1 MKYTSRLRT
10 LCLASLLAVSLQAVT
25 AASGGEAG
33 PEQAA
38 PDRGPWAIVPRA
50 VVPAATEHP
59 ASMVIREAEGRW
71 LVSEQALQEYGLYSA
86 DAKEGTYWLRLPPAK
101 DGSVLWKDMR
111 AALRMPARKIDGERS
126 LNIRHIYRT
135 LGLPLTWEEGKREL
149 LRPMSPTRL
158 APELR
163 PLDDGEQAAAA
174 KHNADEKKAKKKD
187 KKSRKKQEQERKMGL
202 VLFWDPLMQED
213 ENLPSLDTAQ
223 PVMSPCAFRLTDQG
237 VALRH
242 DDFAMLADAYA
253 AKGYAMWPLIDN
265 NFDPALTHAV
275 LSDADLQDKIIKELI
290 GYGLL
295 YDFKGYNIDFE
306 NINYADKDKLTA
318 FVARLSRACRAYGL
332 KLSMDVTPISN
343 SMNWSRVYDRAA
355 LVPHLDYLMIMA
367 YDQFGR
373 TSSVAGPVASYPWV
387 EQAVQNVTAIVP
399 AEKVVLG
406 MPLYMRL
413 WYETT
418 EEKDLPLDINE
429 WPPIAGVKGAAAQGT
444 AAGAPPS
451 ASQNEEKNKAAA
463 GKGKPK
469 KPVLL
474 VRTLPMSASG
484 LLLEKYADYVTW
496 NDELRLYYM
505 DLPLTTG
512 RVQVWFEDEK
522 SLTEKA
528 KLITKYNLGGASF
541 WRKGFE
547 APHFWQSFAP
557 QELT

>member
-1 MKYTSRLRT
+1 MKHTSRLRT
-10 LCLASLLAVSLQAVT
+10 LCLASLLAVSLQAVM
-25 AASGGEAG
+25 AASGGDAG

-38 PDRGPWAIVPRA
+38 LDRGPWAVIPRA
-50 VVPAATEHP
+50 AIPAAAEQP
-59 ASMVIREAEGRW
+59 ASMAIREEEGRW
-71 LVSEQALQEYGLYSA
+71 LVSEKALQEYGLYKA
-86 DAKEGTYWLRLPPAK
+86 DAKKGTYWLRLPPAK
-101 DGSVLWKDMR
+101 DGSVLWKDMQ
-111 AALRMPARKIDGERS
+111 AELRLPVRQSDGETR

-149 LRPMSPTRL
+149 LRPVSPTRL
-158 APELR
+158 APTLHFLEDSDR
-163 PLDDGEQAAAA
+163 AAATA
-174 KHNADEKKAKKKD
+174 KADTKKEKKKD
-187 KKSRKKQEQERKMGL
+187 KKSRKKQAQERKMGL
-202 VLFWDPLMQED
+202 VLFWDPLMQGD
-213 ENLPSLDTAQ
+213 ENLPPLDTAQ
-223 PVMSPCAFRLTDQG
+223 PVISPCAFRLTDKG

-355 LVPHLDYLMIMA
+355 LAPHLDYLMIMA

-444 AAGAPPS
+444 AAGGPPS
-451 ASQNEEKNKAAA
+451 ARQNEVKNKAVAE
-463 GKGKPK
+463 KGKLK

-547 APHFWQSFAP
+547 TPHFWQSFAP

>member
-1 MKYTSRLRT
+1 MKHTSRLRT
-10 LCLASLLAVSLQAVT
+10 LCLASLLAVSLQVVV
-25 AASGGEAG
+25 AASGGEAVS
-33 PEQAA
+33 EQAV
-38 PDRGPWAIVPRA
+38 PDRGPWAAIPRA
-50 VVPAATEHP
+50 AIPAAAEHP
-59 ASMVIREAEGRW
+59 ASMAIREEEGRW
-71 LVSEQALQEYGLYSA
+71 LVSEKALQEYGLYKA
-86 DAKEGTYWLRLPPAK
+86 DAKKGTYWLRLPPAK
-101 DGSVLWKDMR
+101 DGSVLWKDMQ
-111 AALRMPARKIDGERS
+111 AALRLPARQSDGETS
-126 LNIRHIYRT
+126 LNIRRIYRT
-135 LGLPLTWEEGKREL
+135 MGLSLTWEEGKREL
-149 LRPMSPTRL
+149 MRPVSPTRI
-158 APELR
+158 APALR
-163 PLDDGEQAAAA
+163 SLEDSNRTAVST
-174 KHNADEKKAKKKD
+174 NADTKKEKKKNKKNRKKK
-187 KKSRKKQEQERKMGL
+187 ERKMGL
-202 VLFWDPLMQED
+202 VLFWDPLMQGD

-223 PVMSPCAFRLTDQG
+223 PVMSPCAFRLTDKG

-275 LSDADLQDKIIKELI
+275 LSDDKLQDTMIKELI
-290 GYGLL
+290 GYALL

-318 FVARLSRACRAYGL
+318 FVGRLSRACRAYGL

-355 LVPHLDYLMIMA
+355 LAPHLDYLMIMA

-387 EQAVQNVTAIVP
+387 EKAVQNVTAIVP

-429 WPPIAGVKGAAAQGT
+429 WPPVAGTEGAAEKDV
-444 AAGAPPS
+444 GAEALTPS
-451 ASQNEEKNKAAA
+451 KQNEA
-463 GKGKPK
+463 KGKTAFKEAKSK

-484 LLLEKYADYVTW
+484 LLLEKYKDYVTW
-496 NDELRLYYM
+496 NDELGLYYM

>member
-10 LCLASLLAVSLQAVT
+10 LCLASLLTVSLQVVV
-25 AASGGEAG
+25 AASGGENV
-33 PEQAA
+33 PEQAVL
-38 PDRGPWAIVPRA
+38 DRGPWTAVPRA
-50 VVPAATEHP
+50 AVPAAAEHP
-59 ASMVIREAEGRW
+59 ASMAIREEEGRW
-71 LVSEQALQEYGLYSA
+71 LVSEKALQEYGLYKA
-86 DAKEGTYWLRLPPAK
+86 DAKKGTYWLRLPPAK
-101 DGSVLWKDMR
+101 DGSVLWKDR
-111 AALRMPARKIDGERS
+111 QAALRLPARQSDGETS
-126 LNIRHIYRT
+126 LNIRRIYRT
-135 LGLPLTWEEGKREL
+135 MGLSLTWEEGKREL
-149 LRPMSPTRL
+149 MRPVSPTRL
-158 APELR
+158 APALR
-163 PLDDGEQAAAA
+163 SLEDSNRTAVST
-174 KHNADEKKAKKKD
+174 NADTKKEKKKNKKNRKKK
-187 KKSRKKQEQERKMGL
+187 ERKMGL
-202 VLFWDPLMQED
+202 VLFWDPLMQGD

-223 PVMSPCAFRLTDQG
+223 PVMSPCAFRLTAQG

-275 LSDADLQDKIIKELI
+275 LSDDKLQDRIIKELI
-290 GYGLL
+290 GYALL

-306 NINYADKDKLTA
+306 NINYDDKDRLTA
-318 FVARLSRACRAYGL
+318 FVGRLSRACRAYGL

-355 LVPHLDYLMIMA
+355 LAPHLDYLMIMA

-387 EQAVQNVTAIVP
+387 EKAVQNVTAIVP

-418 EEKDLPLDINE
+418 EERDLPLDINE
-429 WPPIAGVKGAAAQGT
+429 WPPVAGTEGAAEKD
-444 AAGAPPS
+444 AGAEALTPS
-451 ASQNEEKNKAAA
+451 KRNEA
-463 GKGKPK
+463 KGKASSKEANPK

-484 LLLEKYADYVTW
+484 LLLEKYKDYVTW

>member
-10 LCLASLLAVSLQAVT
+10 LCLASLLAVSLQAVM
-25 AASGGEAG
+25 AAPGGEAG

-38 PDRGPWAIVPRA
+38 LDRGPWAVVPRA
-50 VVPAATEHP
+50 AIPAAAEQP
-59 ASMVIREAEGRW
+59 ASMAIREEEGRW
-71 LVSEQALQEYGLYSA
+71 LVSEKALQEYGLYRA
-86 DAKEGTYWLRLPPAK
+86 DAKKGTYWLRLPPSK
-101 DGSVLWKDMR
+101 DGSVLWKDMQT
-111 AALRMPARKIDGERS
+111 ALCLPVRQSDGETS

-135 LGLPLTWEEGKREL
+135 LGIPLTWEEGKREL
-149 LRPMSPTRL
+149 LRPVSPTRL
-158 APELR
+158 APTLHFLEDSDR
-163 PLDDGEQAAAA
+163 AAATA
-174 KHNADEKKAKKKD
+174 KADTKKEKKKD
-187 KKSRKKQEQERKMGL
+187 KKSRKKLAQERKMGV
-202 VLFWDPLMQED
+202 VLFWDPLMQGD

-253 AKGYAMWPLIDN
+253 VKGYAMWPLIDN

-275 LSDADLQDKIIKELI
+275 LSDDKLQDTMIKELI
-290 GYGLL
+290 GYALL

-306 NINYADKDKLTA
+306 NINYADKDRLTA
-318 FVARLSRACRAYGL
+318 FVGRLSRACRAYGL

-355 LVPHLDYLMIMA
+355 LASHLDYLMIMA

-387 EQAVQNVTAIVP
+387 EKAVQNVTAIVP

-418 EEKDLPLDINE
+418 EERDLPLDINE
-429 WPPIAGVKGAAAQGT
+429 WPPVAGTEGAAEKD
-444 AAGAPPS
+444 AGAEALTPS
-451 ASQNEEKNKAAA
+451 KQNEAKDKAAFKEA
-463 GKGKPK
+463 KSK
-469 KPVLL
+469 KHVLL

-484 LLLEKYADYVTW
+484 LLLEKYKDYVTW

>member
-1 MKYTSRLRT
+1 MKHTSRLRT
-10 LCLASLLAVSLQAVT
+10 LCLASLLAVSLQVVV

-33 PEQAA
+33 PEQAVL
-38 PDRGPWAIVPRA
+38 DRGPWAAVPRA
-50 VVPAATEHP
+50 AIPAAAEHP
-59 ASMVIREAEGRW
+59 ASMAIREEEGRW
-71 LVSEQALQEYGLYSA
+71 LVSEKALQEYGLYKA
-86 DAKEGTYWLRLPPAK
+86 DAKKGTYWLRLPPAK
-101 DGSVLWKDMR
+101 DGSVLWKDR
-111 AALRMPARKIDGERS
+111 QAALRLPARQSDGETS
-126 LNIRHIYRT
+126 LNIRRIYRT
-135 LGLPLTWEEGKREL
+135 MGLSLTWEEGKREL
-149 LRPMSPTRL
+149 MRPVSPTRL
-158 APELR
+158 APTLR
-163 PLDDGEQAAAA
+163 PLGDSHRAAEANT
-174 KHNADEKKAKKKD
+174 KTDNKKEKKKD
-187 KKSRKKQEQERKMGL
+187 KKSRKKQERKMGL
-202 VLFWDPLMQED
+202 VLFWDPLMQGD

-275 LSDADLQDKIIKELI
+275 LSDDKLQDRIIKELI
-290 GYGLL
+290 GYALL

-306 NINYADKDKLTA
+306 NINYDDKDRLTA
-318 FVARLSRACRAYGL
+318 FVGRLSRACRAYGL

-355 LVPHLDYLMIMA
+355 LAPHLDYLMIMA

-444 AAGAPPS
+444 AAGGPPS
-451 ASQNEEKNKAAA
+451 ARQNEVENKAAA

-484 LLLEKYADYVTW
+484 LLLEKYKDYVTW
-496 NDELRLYYM
+496 NDELGLYYM

>member
-1 MKYTSRLRT
+1 MKHTSRLRT
-10 LCLASLLAVSLQAVT
+10 LCLASLLAVSLQVVV
-25 AASGGEAG
+25 AASGGEAVS
-33 PEQAA
+33 EQAV
-38 PDRGPWAIVPRA
+38 PDRGPWAAIPRA
-50 VVPAATEHP
+50 AIPAAAEHP
-59 ASMVIREAEGRW
+59 ASMAIREEEGRW
-71 LVSEQALQEYGLYSA
+71 LVSEKALQEYGLYKA
-86 DAKEGTYWLRLPPAK
+86 DAKKGTYWLRLPPAK
-101 DGSVLWKDMR
+101 DGSVLWKDMQ
-111 AALRMPARKIDGERS
+111 AALRLPARQSDGETS
-126 LNIRHIYRT
+126 LNIRRIYRT
-135 LGLPLTWEEGKREL
+135 MGLSLTWEEGKREL
-149 LRPMSPTRL
+149 MRPVSPTRI
-158 APELR
+158 APALR
-163 PLDDGEQAAAA
+163 SLEDSNRTAVST
-174 KHNADEKKAKKKD
+174 NADTKKEKKKNKKNRKKK
-187 KKSRKKQEQERKMGL
+187 ERKMGL
-202 VLFWDPLMQED
+202 VLFWDPLMQGD

-242 DDFAMLADAYA
+242 DDFSMLADAYA

-275 LSDADLQDKIIKELI
+275 LSDDKLQDTMIKELI
-290 GYGLL
+290 GYALL

-318 FVARLSRACRAYGL
+318 FVGRLSRACRAYGL

-355 LVPHLDYLMIMA
+355 LAPHLDYLMIMA

-387 EQAVQNVTAIVP
+387 EKAVQNVTAIVP

-413 WYETT
+413 WYETM
-418 EEKDLPLDINE
+418 EERDLPLDINE
-429 WPPIAGVKGAAAQGT
+429 WPPVAGTEGAAEKD
-444 AAGAPPS
+444 AGAEALTPS
-451 ASQNEEKNKAAA
+451 KQNEAKGKAAFKEA
-463 GKGKPK
+463 KSK

-484 LLLEKYADYVTW
+484 LLLEKYKDYVTW

>member
-1 MKYTSRLRT
+1 M
-10 LCLASLLAVSLQAVT
+10 C
-25 AASGGEAG
+25 
-33 PEQAA
+33 
-38 PDRGPWAIVPRA
+38 
-50 VVPAATEHP
+50 
-59 ASMVIREAEGRW
+59 IRD
-71 LVSEQALQEYGLYSA
+71 S
-86 DAKEGTYWLRLPPAK
+86 
-101 DGSVLWKDMR
+101 
-111 AALRMPARKIDGERS
+111 
-126 LNIRHIYRT
+126 
-135 LGLPLTWEEGKREL
+135 
-149 LRPMSPTRL
+149 
-158 APELR
+158 
-163 PLDDGEQAAAA
+163 
-174 KHNADEKKAKKKD
+174 
-187 KKSRKKQEQERKMGL
+187 
-202 VLFWDPLMQED
+202 
-213 ENLPSLDTAQ
+213 
-223 PVMSPCAFRLTDQG
+223 
-237 VALRH
+237 
-242 DDFAMLADAYA
+242 
-253 AKGYAMWPLIDN
+253 
-265 NFDPALTHAV
+265 
-275 LSDADLQDKIIKELI
+275 
-290 GYGLL
+290 
-295 YDFKGYNIDFE
+295 
-306 NINYADKDKLTA
+306 INYADKDKLTA

-355 LVPHLDYLMIMA
+355 LAPHLDYLMIMA

-418 EEKDLPLDINE
+418 EKKDLPLDINE

>member
-1 MKYTSRLRT
+1 MKHTSRLRT
-10 LCLASLLAVSLQAVT
+10 LCLASLLTVSLQVVV
-25 AASGGEAG
+25 AASGGENV
-33 PEQAA
+33 PEQAVL
-38 PDRGPWAIVPRA
+38 DRGPWTAVPRA
-50 VVPAATEHP
+50 AVPAAAEHP
-59 ASMVIREAEGRW
+59 ASMAIREEEGRW
-71 LVSEQALQEYGLYSA
+71 LVSEKALQEYGLYKA
-86 DAKEGTYWLRLPPAK
+86 DAKKGTYWLRLPPAK
-101 DGSVLWKDMR
+101 DGSVLWKDR
-111 AALRMPARKIDGERS
+111 QAALRLPARQSDGETS
-126 LNIRHIYRT
+126 LNIRRIYRT
-135 LGLPLTWEEGKREL
+135 MGLSLTWEEGKREL
-149 LRPMSPTRL
+149 MRPVSPTRI
-158 APELR
+158 APALR
-163 PLDDGEQAAAA
+163 SLEDSNRTAVST
-174 KHNADEKKAKKKD
+174 NADTKKEKKKNKKNRKKK
-187 KKSRKKQEQERKMGL
+187 ERKMGL
-202 VLFWDPLMQED
+202 VLFWDPLMQGD

-275 LSDADLQDKIIKELI
+275 LSDDKLQDTIIKELM
-290 GYGLL
+290 GYALL

-306 NINYADKDKLTA
+306 NINYDDKDRLTA
-318 FVARLSRACRAYGL
+318 FVGRLSRACRAYGL

-355 LVPHLDYLMIMA
+355 LAPHLDYLMLMA

-387 EQAVQNVTAIVP
+387 EKAVQNVTAIVP

-429 WPPIAGVKGAAAQGT
+429 WPPVAGTEGAAEKDV
-444 AAGAPPS
+444 GAEALTPS
-451 ASQNEEKNKAAA
+451 KQNEA
-463 GKGKPK
+463 KGKTAFKEAKSK

-484 LLLEKYADYVTW
+484 LLLEKYKDYVTW

>member
-1 MKYTSRLRT
+1 MKHTSRLRT
-10 LCLASLLAVSLQAVT
+10 LCLASLLAVSLQVVV
-25 AASGGEAG
+25 AASGGEAVS
-33 PEQAA
+33 EQAV
-38 PDRGPWAIVPRA
+38 PDRGPWAAIPRA
-50 VVPAATEHP
+50 AIPAAAEHP
-59 ASMVIREAEGRW
+59 ASMAIREEEGRW
-71 LVSEQALQEYGLYSA
+71 LVSEKALQEYGLYKA
-86 DAKEGTYWLRLPPAK
+86 DAKKGTYWLRLPPAK
-101 DGSVLWKDMR
+101 DGSVLWKDMQ
-111 AALRMPARKIDGERS
+111 AALRLPARQSDGETS
-126 LNIRHIYRT
+126 LNIRRIYRT
-135 LGLPLTWEEGKREL
+135 MGLSLTWEEGKREL
-149 LRPMSPTRL
+149 MRPVSPTRI
-158 APELR
+158 APALR
-163 PLDDGEQAAAA
+163 SLEDSNRTAVST
-174 KHNADEKKAKKKD
+174 NADTKKEKKKNKKNRKKK
-187 KKSRKKQEQERKMGL
+187 ERKMGL
-202 VLFWDPLMQED
+202 VLFWDPLMQGD

-223 PVMSPCAFRLTDQG
+223 PVMSPCAFRLTAQG

-275 LSDADLQDKIIKELI
+275 LSDDKLQDTMIKELI
-290 GYGLL
+290 GYALL

-318 FVARLSRACRAYGL
+318 FVGRLSRACRAYGL

-355 LVPHLDYLMIMA
+355 LAPHLDYLMIMA

-387 EQAVQNVTAIVP
+387 EKAVQNVTAIVP

-429 WPPIAGVKGAAAQGT
+429 WPPVAGTEGAAEKD
-444 AAGAPPS
+444 AGAEALTPS
-451 ASQNEEKNKAAA
+451 KQNEA
-463 GKGKPK
+463 KGKTAFKEAKSK

-484 LLLEKYADYVTW
+484 LLLEKYKDYVTW

>member
-1 MKYTSRLRT
+1 MKHTSWLRT
-10 LCLASLLAVSLQAVT
+10 LCLASLLAVSLQAVM
-25 AASGGEAG
+25 AAAGGEAG

-38 PDRGPWAIVPRA
+38 LDRGPWAVVPRA
-50 VVPAATEHP
+50 AVPAAAEQP
-59 ASMVIREAEGRW
+59 ASMAIREEEGCW
-71 LVSEQALQEYGLYSA
+71 LVSEQALQEYGLYKA
-86 DAKEGTYWLRLPPAK
+86 DAKKGTYWLRLPPAK
-101 DGSVLWKDMR
+101 DGSVLWKDMQ
-111 AALRMPARKIDGERS
+111 AELRLPARQSDGETR

-149 LRPMSPTRL
+149 LRPVSPTRL
-158 APELR
+158 ATTLR
-163 PLDDGEQAAAA
+163 FLEDSDRAAATA
-174 KHNADEKKAKKKD
+174 KADTKKEKKKD
-187 KKSRKKQEQERKMGL
+187 KKSRKKLAQERKMGV
-202 VLFWDPLMQED
+202 VLFWDPLMQGD
-213 ENLPSLDTAQ
+213 ENQPSLDTAQ
-223 PVMSPCAFRLTDQG
+223 PVMSPCAFRLTDG
-237 VALRH
+237 GIALRH

-275 LSDADLQDKIIKELI
+275 LSDDKLQDTMIKELI
-290 GYGLL
+290 GYALL

-318 FVARLSRACRAYGL
+318 FVGRLSRACRAYGL

-355 LVPHLDYLMIMA
+355 LAPHLDYLMIMA

-387 EQAVQNVTAIVP
+387 EKAVQNVTAIVP

-418 EEKDLPLDINE
+418 EERDLPLDINE
-429 WPPIAGVKGAAAQGT
+429 WPPVAGTEGAAEKD
-444 AAGAPPS
+444 AGAEALTPS
-451 ASQNEEKNKAAA
+451 KQNEAKDKAAFKEA
-463 GKGKPK
+463 KSK

-484 LLLEKYADYVTW
+484 LLLEKYKDYVTW

>member
-1 MKYTSRLRT
+1 MKHTSRLRT
-10 LCLASLLAVSLQAVT
+10 LCLASLFAVSLQAVM

-33 PEQAA
+33 SEQALS
-38 PDRGPWAIVPRA
+38 DRGPWVQIPRA
-50 VVPAATEHP
+50 AVPAAAEYP
-59 ASMVIREAEGRW
+59 ASMAVQETEGRW
-71 LVSEQALQEYGLYSA
+71 LVSEDALQEYGLYSA
-86 DAKEGTYWLRLPPAK
+86 DSKKGTYWLRLPPAK
-101 DGSVLWKDMR
+101 DGSVLWKDMQ
-111 AALRMPARKIDGERS
+111 AALRLPARQSDGETN
-126 LNIRHIYRT
+126 LNIRRIYRT
-135 LGLPLTWEEGKREL
+135 MGLSLTWEEGKREL
-149 LRPMSPTRL
+149 MRPVSPTRI
-158 APELR
+158 APTLR
-163 PLDDGEQAAAA
+163 SLEDSNRAAATT
-174 KHNADEKKAKKKD
+174 NADTKKEKKKN
-187 KKSRKKQEQERKMGL
+187 KKSRKKQERKMGL
-202 VLFWDPLMQED
+202 VLFWDPLMQGD

-223 PVMSPCAFRLTDQG
+223 PVMSPCAFRLTAQG

-275 LSDADLQDKIIKELI
+275 LSDDKLQDTMIKELI
-290 GYGLL
+290 GYALL

-306 NINYADKDKLTA
+306 NINYADKDRLTA
-318 FVARLSRACRAYGL
+318 FVGRLSRACRAYGL

-355 LVPHLDYLMIMA
+355 LAPHLDYLMIMA

-387 EQAVQNVTAIVP
+387 EKAVQNVTAIVP

-418 EEKDLPLDINE
+418 EERDLPLDINE
-429 WPPIAGVKGAAAQGT
+429 WPPVAGTEGAAEKD
-444 AAGAPPS
+444 AGAEALTPS
-451 ASQNEEKNKAAA
+451 KQNEAKGKAAFKEA
-463 GKGKPK
+463 KSK

-484 LLLEKYADYVTW
+484 LLLEKYKDYVTW

>member
-1 MKYTSRLRT
+1 MKHTSRLRT
-10 LCLASLLAVSLQAVT
+10 LCLASLLAVSLQVVV
-25 AASGGEAG
+25 AASGGEAVS
-33 PEQAA
+33 EQAV
-38 PDRGPWAIVPRA
+38 PDRGPWTAVPRA
-50 VVPAATEHP
+50 AVPAAAEHP
-59 ASMVIREAEGRW
+59 ASMAIREEEGRW
-71 LVSEQALQEYGLYSA
+71 LVSEKALQEYGLYKA
-86 DAKEGTYWLRLPPAK
+86 DAKKGTYWLRLPPAK
-101 DGSVLWKDMR
+101 DGSVLWKDR
-111 AALRMPARKIDGERS
+111 QAALRLPARQSDGETS
-126 LNIRHIYRT
+126 LNIRRIYRT
-135 LGLPLTWEEGKREL
+135 MGLSLTWEEGKREL
-149 LRPMSPTRL
+149 MRPVSPTRI
-158 APELR
+158 APALR
-163 PLDDGEQAAAA
+163 SLEDSNRTAVST
-174 KHNADEKKAKKKD
+174 NADTKKEKKKNKKNRKKK
-187 KKSRKKQEQERKMGL
+187 ERKMGL
-202 VLFWDPLMQED
+202 VLFWDPLMQGD

-223 PVMSPCAFRLTDQG
+223 PVMSPCAFRLTAQG

-265 NFDPALTHAV
+265 NFDPVLTHAV
-275 LSDADLQDKIIKELI
+275 LSDDKLQDTIIKELM
-290 GYGLL
+290 GYALL

-306 NINYADKDKLTA
+306 NINYDDKDRLTA
-318 FVARLSRACRAYGL
+318 FVGRLSRACRAYGL

-355 LVPHLDYLMIMA
+355 LAPHLDYLMIMA

-387 EQAVQNVTAIVP
+387 EKAVQNVTAIVP

-429 WPPIAGVKGAAAQGT
+429 WPPVAGTEGAAEKDV
-444 AAGAPPS
+444 GAEALTPS
-451 ASQNEEKNKAAA
+451 KQNEA
-463 GKGKPK
+463 KGKTAFKEAKSK

-484 LLLEKYADYVTW
+484 LLLEKYKDYVTW

>member
-1 MKYTSRLRT
+1 MKHTSRLRT
-10 LCLASLLAVSLQAVT
+10 LCLASLLAVSLQAVM
-25 AASGGEAG
+25 AASGGDAG

-38 PDRGPWAIVPRA
+38 LDRGPWAVVPRA
-50 VVPAATEHP
+50 AVPAAAEQP
-59 ASMVIREAEGRW
+59 ASMAIREEEGRW
-71 LVSEQALQEYGLYSA
+71 LVSEKALQEYGLYRA
-86 DAKEGTYWLRLPPAK
+86 DAKKGTYWLRLPPAK
-101 DGSVLWKDMR
+101 DGSVLWKDMQ
-111 AALRMPARKIDGERS
+111 AALRLPARQSDGETS

-135 LGLPLTWEEGKREL
+135 LGLPLTWEEGKREM
-149 LRPMSPTRL
+149 LRPVSPTRL
-158 APELR
+158 APTLR
-163 PLDDGEQAAAA
+163 FLEDSDRAAATA
-174 KHNADEKKAKKKD
+174 KADTKKGKKKD
-187 KKSRKKQEQERKMGL
+187 KKSRKKQAQERKMGL
-202 VLFWDPLMQED
+202 VLFWDPLMQGD

-223 PVMSPCAFRLTDQG
+223 PVMSPCAFRLTDG
-237 VALRH
+237 GIALRH

-275 LSDADLQDKIIKELI
+275 LSDDKLQDTMIKELI
-290 GYGLL
+290 GYALL

-318 FVARLSRACRAYGL
+318 FVGRLSRACRAYGL

-355 LVPHLDYLMIMA
+355 LAPHLDYLMIMA

-387 EQAVQNVTAIVP
+387 EKAVQNVTAIVP

-418 EEKDLPLDINE
+418 EERDLPLDINE
-429 WPPIAGVKGAAAQGT
+429 WPPVAGTEGAAEKD
-444 AAGAPPS
+444 AGAEALTPS
-451 ASQNEEKNKAAA
+451 KQNEAKDKAAFKEA
-463 GKGKPK
+463 KSK

-484 LLLEKYADYVTW
+484 LLLEKYKDYVTW

>member
-1 MKYTSRLRT
+1 MKHTSRLRT
-10 LCLASLLAVSLQAVT
+10 LCLASLLAVSLQVVV
-25 AASGGEAG
+25 AASGGEAVS
-33 PEQAA
+33 EQAV
-38 PDRGPWAIVPRA
+38 PDRGPWAAIPRA
-50 VVPAATEHP
+50 AIPAAAEHP
-59 ASMVIREAEGRW
+59 ASMAIREEEGRW
-71 LVSEQALQEYGLYSA
+71 LVSEKALQEYGLYKA
-86 DAKEGTYWLRLPPAK
+86 DAKKGTYWLRLPPAK
-101 DGSVLWKDMR
+101 DGSVLWKDMQ
-111 AALRMPARKIDGERS
+111 AALRLPARQSDGETS
-126 LNIRHIYRT
+126 LNIRRIYRT
-135 LGLPLTWEEGKREL
+135 MGLSLTWEEGKREL
-149 LRPMSPTRL
+149 MRPVSPTRI
-158 APELR
+158 APALR
-163 PLDDGEQAAAA
+163 SLEDSNRTAVST
-174 KHNADEKKAKKKD
+174 NADTKKEKKKNKKNRKKK
-187 KKSRKKQEQERKMGL
+187 ERKMGL
-202 VLFWDPLMQED
+202 VLFWDPLMQGD

-223 PVMSPCAFRLTDQG
+223 PVMSPCAFRLTDKG

-275 LSDADLQDKIIKELI
+275 LRDDKLQDTMIKELI
-290 GYGLL
+290 GYALL

-318 FVARLSRACRAYGL
+318 FVGRLSRACRAYGL

-343 SMNWSRVYDRAA
+343 SMNCSRVYDRAA
-355 LVPHLDYLMIMA
+355 LAPHLDYLMIMA

-387 EQAVQNVTAIVP
+387 EKAVQNVTAIVP

-418 EEKDLPLDINE
+418 EEQDLPLDINE
-429 WPPIAGVKGAAAQGT
+429 WPPVAGTEGAAEKD
-444 AAGAPPS
+444 AGAEALTPS
-451 ASQNEEKNKAAA
+451 KRNEA
-463 GKGKPK
+463 KGKASSKEANPK

-484 LLLEKYADYVTW
+484 LLLEKYKDYVTW
-496 NDELRLYYM
+496 NDELGLYYM

>member
-10 LCLASLLAVSLQAVT
+10 LCLASLLAVSLQAVM
-25 AASGGEAG
+25 AAPGGEAG

-38 PDRGPWAIVPRA
+38 LDRGPWAVVPRA
-50 VVPAATEHP
+50 AIPAAAEQP
-59 ASMVIREAEGRW
+59 ASMAIREEEGRW
-71 LVSEQALQEYGLYSA
+71 LVSEKALQEYGLYRA
-86 DAKEGTYWLRLPPAK
+86 DAKKGTYWLRLPPSK
-101 DGSVLWKDMR
+101 DGSVLWKDMQT
-111 AALRMPARKIDGERS
+111 ALCLPVRQSDGETS

-135 LGLPLTWEEGKREL
+135 LGIPLTWEEGKREL
-149 LRPMSPTRL
+149 LRPVSPTRL
-158 APELR
+158 APTLHFLEDSDR
-163 PLDDGEQAAAA
+163 AAATA
-174 KHNADEKKAKKKD
+174 KADTKKEKKKD
-187 KKSRKKQEQERKMGL
+187 KKSRKKLAQERKMGV
-202 VLFWDPLMQED
+202 VLFWDPLMQGD

-253 AKGYAMWPLIDN
+253 VKGYAMWPLIDN

-275 LSDADLQDKIIKELI
+275 LSDDKLQDTMIKELI
-290 GYGLL
+290 GYALL

-306 NINYADKDKLTA
+306 NINYADKDRLTA
-318 FVARLSRACRAYGL
+318 FVGRLSRACRAYGL

-355 LVPHLDYLMIMA
+355 LASHLDYLMIMA

-387 EQAVQNVTAIVP
+387 EKAVQNVTAIVP

-418 EEKDLPLDINE
+418 EERDLPLDINE
-429 WPPIAGVKGAAAQGT
+429 WPPVAGTEGAAEKD
-444 AAGAPPS
+444 AGAEALTPS
-451 ASQNEEKNKAAA
+451 KQNEAKDKAAFKEA
-463 GKGKPK
+463 KSK
-469 KPVLL
+469 KHVLL

-484 LLLEKYADYVTW
+484 LLLEKYKDYVTW

-547 APHFWQSFAP
+547 APYFWQSFAP

>member
-1 MKYTSRLRT
+1 MKHTSRLRT
-10 LCLASLLAVSLQAVT
+10 LCLASLLAVSLQAVM
-25 AASGGEAG
+25 AASGGDAG

-38 PDRGPWAIVPRA
+38 LDRGPWAVIPRA
-50 VVPAATEHP
+50 AIPAAAEQP
-59 ASMVIREAEGRW
+59 ASMAIREEEGRW
-71 LVSEQALQEYGLYSA
+71 LVSEKALQEYGLYKA
-86 DAKEGTYWLRLPPAK
+86 DAKKGTYWLRLPPAK
-101 DGSVLWKDMR
+101 DGSVLWKDMQ
-111 AALRMPARKIDGERS
+111 AELRLPVRQSDGETR

-149 LRPMSPTRL
+149 LRPVSPTRL
-158 APELR
+158 APTLHFLEDSDR
-163 PLDDGEQAAAA
+163 AAATA
-174 KHNADEKKAKKKD
+174 KADTKKEKKKD
-187 KKSRKKQEQERKMGL
+187 KKSRKKQAQERKMGL
-202 VLFWDPLMQED
+202 VLFWDPLMQGD
-213 ENLPSLDTAQ
+213 ENLPPLDTAQ
-223 PVMSPCAFRLTDQG
+223 PVISPCAFRLTDKG

-275 LSDADLQDKIIKELI
+275 LSDDKLQDTMIKELI
-290 GYGLL
+290 GYALL

-318 FVARLSRACRAYGL
+318 FVGRLSRACRAYGL

-355 LVPHLDYLMIMA
+355 LAPHLDYLMIMA

-387 EQAVQNVTAIVP
+387 EKAVQNVTAIVP

-444 AAGAPPS
+444 AAGGPPS
-451 ASQNEEKNKAAA
+451 ARQNEVKNKAVAE
-463 GKGKPK
+463 KGKLK

>member
-1 MKYTSRLRT
+1 MKHTSRLRT
-10 LCLASLLAVSLQAVT
+10 LCLASLLAVSLQVVV
-25 AASGGEAG
+25 AASGGEAVS
-33 PEQAA
+33 EQAV
-38 PDRGPWAIVPRA
+38 PDRGPWAAIPRA
-50 VVPAATEHP
+50 AIPAAAEHP
-59 ASMVIREAEGRW
+59 ASMAIREEEGRW
-71 LVSEQALQEYGLYSA
+71 LVSEKALQEYGLYRA
-86 DAKEGTYWLRLPPAK
+86 DAKKGTYWLRLPPAK
-101 DGSVLWKDMR
+101 DGSVLWKDMQ
-111 AALRMPARKIDGERS
+111 AALRLPARQSDGETS
-126 LNIRHIYRT
+126 LNIRRIYRT
-135 LGLPLTWEEGKREL
+135 MGLSLTWEEGKREL
-149 LRPMSPTRL
+149 MRPVSPTRI
-158 APELR
+158 APALR
-163 PLDDGEQAAAA
+163 SLEDSNRTAVST
-174 KHNADEKKAKKKD
+174 NADTKKEKKKNKKNRKKK
-187 KKSRKKQEQERKMGL
+187 ERKMGL
-202 VLFWDPLMQED
+202 VLFWDPLMQGD
-213 ENLPSLDTAQ
+213 ENLPFLDTAQ
-223 PVMSPCAFRLTDQG
+223 PVMSPCAFRLTAQG

-275 LSDADLQDKIIKELI
+275 LSDDKLQDTMIKELI
-290 GYGLL
+290 GYALL

-318 FVARLSRACRAYGL
+318 FVGRLSRACRAYGL

-355 LVPHLDYLMIMA
+355 LAPHLDYLMLMA

-387 EQAVQNVTAIVP
+387 EKAVQNVTAIVP

-429 WPPIAGVKGAAAQGT
+429 WPPVAGTEGAAEKNAAAEVLAPQRKNEAKGKT
-444 AAGAPPS
+444 AAFKEAKS
-451 ASQNEEKNKAAA
+451 
-463 GKGKPK
+463 K

-484 LLLEKYADYVTW
+484 LLLEKYKDYVTW

>member
-1 MKYTSRLRT
+1 MKHTSRLRT
-10 LCLASLLAVSLQAVT
+10 LCLASLLAVSLQVVV
-25 AASGGEAG
+25 AASGGEAVS
-33 PEQAA
+33 EQAV
-38 PDRGPWAIVPRA
+38 PDRGPWAAIPRA
-50 VVPAATEHP
+50 AIPAAAEHP
-59 ASMVIREAEGRW
+59 ASMAIREEEGRW
-71 LVSEQALQEYGLYSA
+71 LVSEKALQEYGLYKA
-86 DAKEGTYWLRLPPAK
+86 DAKKGTYWLRLPPAK
-101 DGSVLWKDMR
+101 DGSVLWKDMQ
-111 AALRMPARKIDGERS
+111 AALRLPARQSDGETS
-126 LNIRHIYRT
+126 LNIRRIYRT
-135 LGLPLTWEEGKREL
+135 MGLSLTWEEGKREL
-149 LRPMSPTRL
+149 MRPVSPTRI
-158 APELR
+158 APALR
-163 PLDDGEQAAAA
+163 SLEDSNRTAVST
-174 KHNADEKKAKKKD
+174 NADTKKEKKKNKKN
-187 KKSRKKQEQERKMGL
+187 RKKERKMGL
-202 VLFWDPLMQED
+202 VLFWDPLMQGD

-223 PVMSPCAFRLTDQG
+223 PVMSPCAFRLTAQG

-275 LSDADLQDKIIKELI
+275 LSDDKLQDTMIKELM
-290 GYGLL
+290 GYALL

-306 NINYADKDKLTA
+306 NINYDDKDRLTA
-318 FVARLSRACRAYGL
+318 FVGRLSRACRAYGL

-355 LVPHLDYLMIMA
+355 LAPHLDYLMIMA

-387 EQAVQNVTAIVP
+387 EKAVQNVTAIVP

-429 WPPIAGVKGAAAQGT
+429 WPPVAGTEGAAEKDV
-444 AAGAPPS
+444 GAEALTPS
-451 ASQNEEKNKAAA
+451 KQNEA
-463 GKGKPK
+463 KGKTAFKEAKSK

-484 LLLEKYADYVTW
+484 LLLEKYKDYVTW
-496 NDELRLYYM
+496 NDELGLYYM

-522 SLTEKA
+522 SLMEKA

>member
-1 MKYTSRLRT
+1 MKHTSRLRT
-10 LCLASLLAVSLQAVT
+10 LCLASLLAVSLQAVM
-25 AASGGEAG
+25 AASGGDAV

-38 PDRGPWAIVPRA
+38 LDRGPWAVVPRA
-50 VVPAATEHP
+50 AVPAAAEQP
-59 ASMVIREAEGRW
+59 ASMAIREEEGRW
-71 LVSEQALQEYGLYSA
+71 LVSEKALQEYGLYRA
-86 DAKEGTYWLRLPPAK
+86 DAKKGTYWLRLPPAK
-101 DGSVLWKDMR
+101 DGSVLWKDMQ
-111 AALRMPARKIDGERS
+111 AELRLPARQNDGETS

-149 LRPMSPTRL
+149 LRPVSPTRL
-158 APELR
+158 APTLR
-163 PLDDGEQAAAA
+163 LLEDSDRTAVST
-174 KHNADEKKAKKKD
+174 NADTKKEKKKNKKNRKKK
-187 KKSRKKQEQERKMGL
+187 ERKMGL
-202 VLFWDPLMQED
+202 VLFWDPLMQGD

-223 PVMSPCAFRLTDQG
+223 PVMSPCAFRLTDKG

-275 LSDADLQDKIIKELI
+275 LSDDKLQDTMIKELI
-290 GYGLL
+290 GYALL

-306 NINYADKDKLTA
+306 NINYADKDRLTA
-318 FVARLSRACRAYGL
+318 FVGRLSRACRAYGL

-355 LVPHLDYLMIMA
+355 LAPHLDYLMIMA

-387 EQAVQNVTAIVP
+387 EKAVQNVTAIVP

-429 WPPIAGVKGAAAQGT
+429 WPPVAGTEGAAEKDV
-444 AAGAPPS
+444 GAEALTPS
-451 ASQNEEKNKAAA
+451 KQNEA
-463 GKGKPK
+463 KGKTAFKEAKSK

-484 LLLEKYADYVTW
+484 LLLEKYKDYVTW
-496 NDELRLYYM
+496 NDEMRLYYM

>member
-1 MKYTSRLRT
+1 MKHTSRLRT
-10 LCLASLLAVSLQAVT
+10 LCLASLLAVSLQAVM
-25 AASGGEAG
+25 AASGGDAG

-38 PDRGPWAIVPRA
+38 LDRGPWAVIPRA
-50 VVPAATEHP
+50 AIPAAAEQP
-59 ASMVIREAEGRW
+59 ASMAIREEEGRW
-71 LVSEQALQEYGLYSA
+71 LVSEKALQEYGLYKA
-86 DAKEGTYWLRLPPAK
+86 DAKKGTYWLRLPPAK
-101 DGSVLWKDMR
+101 DGSVLWKDMQ
-111 AALRMPARKIDGERS
+111 AELRLPVRQSDGETR
-126 LNIRHIYRT
+126 LNIRRIYRT

-149 LRPMSPTRL
+149 LRPVSPTRL
-158 APELR
+158 APTLHFLEDSDR
-163 PLDDGEQAAAA
+163 AAATA
-174 KHNADEKKAKKKD
+174 KADTKKEKKKD
-187 KKSRKKQEQERKMGL
+187 KKSRKKQAQERKMGL
-202 VLFWDPLMQED
+202 VLFWDPLMQGD
-213 ENLPSLDTAQ
+213 ENLPPLDTAQ
-223 PVMSPCAFRLTDQG
+223 PVISPCAFRLTDKG

-355 LVPHLDYLMIMA
+355 LAPHLDYLMIMA

-444 AAGAPPS
+444 AAGGPPS
-451 ASQNEEKNKAAA
+451 ARQNEVKNKAVAE
-463 GKGKPK
+463 KGKLK

>member
-1 MKYTSRLRT
+1 MKHTSRLRT
-10 LCLASLLAVSLQAVT
+10 LCLASLLAVSLQVVV
-25 AASGGEAG
+25 AASGGEAVS
-33 PEQAA
+33 EQAV
-38 PDRGPWAIVPRA
+38 PDRGPWAAIPRA
-50 VVPAATEHP
+50 AIPAAAEHP
-59 ASMVIREAEGRW
+59 ASMAIREEEGRW
-71 LVSEQALQEYGLYSA
+71 LVSEKALQEYGLYKA
-86 DAKEGTYWLRLPPAK
+86 DAKKGTYWLRLPPAK
-101 DGSVLWKDMR
+101 DGSVLWKDMQ
-111 AALRMPARKIDGERS
+111 AALRLPARQSDGETS
-126 LNIRHIYRT
+126 LNIRRIYRT
-135 LGLPLTWEEGKREL
+135 MGLSLTWEEGKREL
-149 LRPMSPTRL
+149 MRPVSPTRI
-158 APELR
+158 APALR
-163 PLDDGEQAAAA
+163 SLEDSNRTAVST
-174 KHNADEKKAKKKD
+174 NADTKKEKKKNKKN
-187 KKSRKKQEQERKMGL
+187 RKKERKMGL
-202 VLFWDPLMQED
+202 VLFWDPLMQGD

-223 PVMSPCAFRLTDQG
+223 PVMSPCAFRLTAQG

-355 LVPHLDYLMIMA
+355 LAPHLDYLMIMA

-444 AAGAPPS
+444 AAGGPPS
-451 ASQNEEKNKAAA
+451 ARQNEVKNKAVAE
-463 GKGKPK
+463 KGKLK

>member
-10 LCLASLLAVSLQAVT
+10 LCLASLFAVSLQAVM
-25 AASGGEAG
+25 AASGGEARS
-33 PEQAA
+33 EQALS
-38 PDRGPWAIVPRA
+38 DRGPWVQIPRA
-50 VVPAATEHP
+50 AIPAAAEYP
-59 ASMVIREAEGRW
+59 ASMAVQETEGRW
-71 LVSEQALQEYGLYSA
+71 LVSEDALQEYGLYSA
-86 DAKEGTYWLRLPPAK
+86 DSKKGTYWLRLPPAK
-101 DGSVLWKDMR
+101 DGSVLWKDMQ
-111 AALRMPARKIDGERS
+111 AVLHLPARQSEGKTS
-126 LNIRHIYRT
+126 VNIRHIYRT
-135 LGLPLTWEEGKREL
+135 LGLPLTWEGEKLEL
-149 LRPMSPTRL
+149 LRPVSPTRI
-158 APELR
+158 APTLR
-163 PLDDGEQAAAA
+163 PLADKDKPAADIKGA
-174 KHNADEKKAKKKD
+174 EKKKKD
-187 KKSRKKQEQERKMGL
+187 KKSRKKQGQEQKMGL
-202 VLFWDPLMQED
+202 VLFWDPLMQGD
-213 ENLPSLDTAQ
+213 ETLPPLETAQ
-223 PVMSPCAFRLTDQG
+223 PVMSPCAFRLTNTG
-237 VALRH
+237 VDLRH
-242 DDFAMLADAYA
+242 DDFAMLAEAYA
-253 AKGYAMWPLIDN
+253 SKGYAMWPLIDN

-275 LSDADLQDKIIKELI
+275 LSDAELQDKIIKELI

-355 LVPHLDYLMIMA
+355 LAPHLDYLMIMA

-444 AAGAPPS
+444 AAGGPPS
-451 ASQNEEKNKAAA
+451 ARQNEVENKAAA

-484 LLLEKYADYVTW
+484 LLLEKYADYITW